1 MEGAELNVTETKQL
15 ATYRQTVTP
24 ADQGSVVEIF
34 ATLVNL
40 YRGGNLTGSVV
51 INFNQGGVRQFVAD
65 QLAVVPEGS
74 DADKT
79 FDALFGK

>member
-1 MEGAELNVTETKQL
+1 MEGNELNVTETKQL

-24 ADQGSVVEIF
+24 PDQASVLEVF
-34 ATLVNL
+34 ATLVRL
-40 YRGGNLTGSVV
+40 YREGNLTGSMVV
-51 INFNQGGVRQFVAD
+51 NFNQGGVRNFVAD

-74 DADKT
+74 DADKM